1 VPTEVNVD
9 YLQTYFSWLWGQISS
24 FLLEAESPGHK
35 LLLML
40 VVIVLFVVVMGAIL
54 IAVDRPKRIP
64 RWVVTLGFI
73 GPALIA
79 LAFGLVYPGI
89 RTIWSSFFD
98 ARGDTFIGLE
108 NYATAFSEDQF
119 QIVLRNTALWV
130 ILVPIVSTIVGLVYA
145 VVVDRTRFEKLAKTL
160 IFLPMAIS
168 MVGASIIW
176 RFVYEFK
183 PNQVGVNQTGLLNQL
198 LVWVGLEPQQFLL
211 SSPVNN
217 FFLIAVMVWIQTG
230 FAMTILSAAIKA
242 IPDDI
247 IEAARLDG
255 LSGMGMFRFIT
266 VPSIRPALV
275 VVVTTIAMG
284 TLKVFDIVRTMTG
297 GQFQT
302 SVVANEFYTQSFRQ
316 NNAGLGAAL
325 AVILFILVV
334 PLVIYNVR
342 QMRMVEEIR

>member
-1 VPTEVNVD
+1 MD
-9 YLQTYFSWLWGQISS
+9 YLATYFSWLFGQIRS
-24 FLLEAESPGHK
+24 FLLDADSTPHK

-40 VVIVLFVVVMGAIL
+40 VVIALFVVVMGAIL
-54 IAVDRPKRIP
+54 IAVDRPKHVP
-64 RWVVTLGFI
+64 RWLITIAFI
-73 GPALIA
+73 GPALLA
-79 LAFGLVYPGI
+79 LAFGLVYPGL
-89 RTIWSSFFD
+89 RTLWSSF
-98 ARGDTFIGLE
+98 RNQNGSEFIGLD
-108 NYATAFSEDQF
+108 NYAVAFTQDQF

-130 ILVPIVSTIVGLVYA
+130 ILVPIVSTLVGLIYA
-145 VVVDRTRFEKLAKTL
+145 VVVDRTRFEKIAKTL

-168 MVGASIIW
+168 FVGASIIW
-176 RFVYEFK
+176 RFVYEYR
-183 PNQVGVNQTGLLNQL
+183 PNQVGVSQTGLLNQF
-198 LVWVGLEPQQFLL
+198 LVWLGLEPVQFLL
-211 SSPVNN
+211 NAPVNN
-217 FFLIAVMVWIQTG
+217 FFLIAVMIWIQTG

-255 LSGMGMFRFIT
+255 LSGLGMFRFIT
-266 VPSIRPALV
+266 IPSIRPALV

-297 GQFQT
+297 GNFGT

-325 AVILFILVV
+325 AVILFLLVV